1 MADIKV
7 YVDEAD
13 GIKRVMNNAKLYTK
27 LLTKFRNENNL
38 NELNASLGSGDLEK
52 AQGAAHTIKGIA
64 ANLSL
69 SALFKQTLEVET
81 QIKNK
86 AVDQGAVDSLNAIF
100 TETLTEVDKVLAKYA
115 Q

>member
-1 MADIKV
+1 MADDKV

-13 GIKRVMNNAKLYTK
+13 GIKRVMNNAKLYVR
-27 LLTKFRNENNL
+27 LLTKFKNENNL
-38 NELNASLGSGDLEK
+38 NELNTQLGAGDLEK
-52 AQGAAHTIKGIA
+52 AQTAAHTIKGIA

-69 SALFKQTLEVET
+69 TALFQQCLEVET

-86 AVDQGAVDSLNAIF
+86 AVDQGTVDTLNTVF

-115 Q
+115 

>member
-1 MADIKV
+1 MADDRV

-13 GIKRVMNNAKLYTK
+13 GIKRVMNNAKLYVK

-38 NELNASLGSGDLEK
+38 DDLNGSLGASDLEK
-52 AQGAAHTIKGIA
+52 AQAAAHTIKGIA

-69 SALFKQTLEVET
+69 TALFQQALEVET

-86 AVDQGAVDSLNAIF
+86 AVDQAAVDSLNAIF
-100 TETLTEVDKVLAKYA
+100 ADTLTEVDKVLVKYA
-115 Q
+115 

>member
-1 MADIKV
+1 MADDKV
-7 YVDEAD
+7 YVDEND
-13 GIKRVMNNAKLYTK
+13 GVKRVMNNAKLYVK

-38 NELNASLGSGDLEK
+38 NDLNALLGSGDLEK

-69 SALFKQTLEVET
+69 TALFQQTLEVET
-81 QIKNK
+81 QIKGK
-86 AVDQGAVDSLNAIF
+86 AVDQGAVDSLNAVF
-100 TETLTEVDKVLAKYA
+100 TETLAAVDKVLAKYA

>member
-1 MADIKV
+1 MADDKV
-7 YVDEAD
+7 YVAEAD
-13 GIKRVMNNAKLYTK
+13 GIKRVMNNAKLYVK
-27 LLTKFRNENNL
+27 LLTKFKNENNL
-38 NELNASLGSGDLEK
+38 NDLNSFLDAGDLEK
-52 AQGAAHTIKGIA
+52 AQNAAHTIKGIA

-69 SALFKQTLEVET
+69 MALFQQTLEVET

-115 Q
+115 